1 MEFSTINS
9 RSVPSGL
16 AINQLYISWTR
27 EWWYSSEMQGDQYD
41 DFSPDQIAELIEAG
55 EHVLEYEDSKN
66 GSQQITSGS
75 YTTNK

>member
-1 MEFSTINS
+1 MEFSATNS

-16 AINQLYISWTR
+16 AINQLNISWTL

-41 DFSPDQIAELIEAG
+41 DLSPDQIAELIEVG

-66 GSQQITSGS
+66 GFSADTIWFVHDQ
-75 YTTNK
+75 

>member
-1 MEFSTINS
+1 MEFSTTNS
-9 RSVPSGL
+9 RSVPLWL

>member
-1 MEFSTINS
+1 MEFSATNS

-16 AINQLYISWTR
+16 AINQLNISWTR